1 MSRYVGPVWKI
12 SRRLGFS
19 ILETGKELSKRNYAP
34 GQHGPDRRRKTTEYG
49 KQLMEKQ
56 KSVSCMVL
64 LNVNSVD
71 YSL

>member
-49 KQLMEKQ
+49 K
-56 KSVSCMVL
+56 
-64 LNVNSVD
+64 LN
-71 YSL
+71 